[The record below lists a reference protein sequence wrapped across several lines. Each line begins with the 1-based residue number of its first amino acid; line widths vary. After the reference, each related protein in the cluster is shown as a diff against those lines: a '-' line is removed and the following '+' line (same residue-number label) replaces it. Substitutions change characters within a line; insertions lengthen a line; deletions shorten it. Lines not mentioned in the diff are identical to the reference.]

1 MVEDNWLDS
10 NFNEEEVIESLIVDV
25 DGYEGPLDILLTLAR
40 SQKVDVR
47 KISVL
52 MLAEQY
58 LKFIKEAKEL
68 RIELAADYLV
78 MAAWLAFLKSRLLL
92 PADPSDEGPSG
103 EELAAYLAFQL

>member
-47 KISVL
+47 KY
-52 MLAEQY
+52 Q
-58 LKFIKEAKEL
+58 
-68 RIELAADYLV
+68 
-78 MAAWLAFLKSRLLL
+78 FLCSLNNI
-92 PADPSDEGPSG
+92 
-103 EELAAYLAFQL
+103 